1 VDDAD
6 DVDDVDVSAVDVGCP
21 REAGRAC
28 TPHTC
33 TSEQDQSYVC
43 MRHEQRAVQESTHI
57 GENRGEEKEEK
68 KKKRKEK
75 KRKEKKR
82 KKKEKKKKKT
92 VGNDD
97 RVLAVPERSRLPAAD
112 GDRTARSPR

>member
-1 VDDAD
+1 LGA
-6 DVDDVDVSAVDVGCP
+6 
-21 REAGRAC
+21 RERQGERVLHTRAHLSRIS
-28 TPHTC
+28 PM
-33 TSEQDQSYVC
+33 YVC
-43 MRHEQRAVQESTHI
+43 GMGSGRSKRARIS
-57 GENRGEEKEEK
+57 GEEKEEK